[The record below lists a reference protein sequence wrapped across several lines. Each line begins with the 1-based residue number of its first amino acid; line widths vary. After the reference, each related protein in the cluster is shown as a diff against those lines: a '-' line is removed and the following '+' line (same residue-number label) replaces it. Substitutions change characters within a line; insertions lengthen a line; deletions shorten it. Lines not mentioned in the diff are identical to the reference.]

1 MNNSI
6 NNFSLDI
13 QHYDNNELLELLG
26 LHYIDN
32 VQVRNKINT
41 LKNNKFNNTPQVSL
55 FLDEIQNKLLN
66 TDHEENLDNL
76 NIYNDEL
83 LIETENNDNIE
94 NFANMNFNNN
104 SNNNSNNNL
113 YFNNEYDNDKYVN
126 DEYNDN
132 RFEFSNLDN
141 SVITNYKQHQYLH
154 FNTEDRLYNTSS
166 IPTNCEFLLS
176 NPINNICEIRLGS
189 INIRKPFLIDSSG
202 DKINN
207 KFCIKWYIKNNIS
220 NSYDI
225 SQQVITIPDGYY
237 YDTNIL
243 VEYLNEEYFYDSI
256 TDDKYNTDGSINFLK
271 SIKFSIDKNT
281 NRVQFIT
288 DIPRFNSYKNNL
300 SNNEKFEYFTLD
312 FYSYYTKPYSLAY
325 ILGFDKNYSMEYKS
339 KIIDE
344 KNIIIS
350 PSLFNNMSN
359 NDIFFCFDE
368 YKSNIVETH
377 RIFLRKNMITNKVLG
392 KINGSLATNL
402 NNYNINEFFS
412 DGERDDVIR
421 KYTGYI
427 NLLKFKVQIIDIY
440 GKIINTNINENF
452 TFTLEVITDNSHLDN
467 HKFELT
473 KL

>member
-6 NNFSLDI
+6 NNFSLNI
-13 QHYDNNELLELLG
+13 QDYDNNELLELLG
-26 LHYIDN
+26 LDYIDN
-32 VQVRNKINT
+32 TQVKKKIST
-41 LKNNKFNNTPQVSL
+41 LKNNNNTPQIRL

-83 LIETENNDNIE
+83 LIETNSNNNNNIE
-94 NFANMNFNNN
+94 NFTNMNFNNEN
-104 SNNNSNNNL
+104 
-113 YFNNEYDNDKYVN
+113 NNEYNNDKYLN
-126 DEYNDN
+126 NEYNDN

-207 KFCIKWYIKNNIS
+207 KFCIKWYIKNFIS
-220 NSYDI
+220 NSSDI

-237 YDTNIL
+237 YDSNIL
-243 VEYLNEEYFYDSI
+243 VDYLNNEYFYDSI
-256 TDDKYNTDGSINFLK
+256 TDNEYITDGSNNFLK

-288 DIPRFNSYKNNL
+288 DTSRFSTYKNTQN
-300 SNNEKFEYFTLD
+300 FEYFTLD
-312 FYSYYTKPYSLAY
+312 FYNYYTKPYSLAH
-325 ILGFDKNYSMEYKS
+325 ILGFDKNYSKEYKS
-339 KIIDE
+339 KIIDD

-377 RIFLRKNMITNKVLG
+377 RIFLKKNMLTNKVLG
-392 KINGSLATNL
+392 KINGSLATNF
-402 NNYNINEFFS
+402 NNYNINEFYS

-467 HKFELT
+467 DKFELT

>member
-6 NNFSLDI
+6 NNFSLNI
-13 QHYDNNELLELLG
+13 QDYDNNELLELLG
-26 LHYIDN
+26 LDYIDN
-32 VQVRNKINT
+32 TQVKKKIST
-41 LKNNKFNNTPQVSL
+41 LKNNNNTPQIRL

-83 LIETENNDNIE
+83 LIETNSNNNNNIE
-94 NFANMNFNNN
+94 NFTNMNFNNEN
-104 SNNNSNNNL
+104 
-113 YFNNEYDNDKYVN
+113 NNEYNNDKYLN
-126 DEYNDN
+126 NEYNDN

-207 KFCIKWYIKNNIS
+207 KFCIKWYIKNFIS
-220 NSYDI
+220 NSSDI

-237 YDTNIL
+237 YDSNIL
-243 VEYLNEEYFYDSI
+243 VDYLNNEYFYDSI
-256 TDDKYNTDGSINFLK
+256 TDDEYYTDGSNNFLK

-288 DIPRFNSYKNNL
+288 DTSRFSTYKNRQN
-300 SNNEKFEYFTLD
+300 FEYFTLD
-312 FYSYYTKPYSLAY
+312 FYNYYTKPYSLAH
-325 ILGFDKNYSMEYKS
+325 ILGFDKNYSKEYKS
-339 KIIDE
+339 KIIDD

-377 RIFLRKNMITNKVLG
+377 RIFLKKNMLTNKVLG
-392 KINGSLATNL
+392 KINGSLATNF
-402 NNYNINEFFS
+402 NNYNINEFYS

-467 HKFELT
+467 DKFELT